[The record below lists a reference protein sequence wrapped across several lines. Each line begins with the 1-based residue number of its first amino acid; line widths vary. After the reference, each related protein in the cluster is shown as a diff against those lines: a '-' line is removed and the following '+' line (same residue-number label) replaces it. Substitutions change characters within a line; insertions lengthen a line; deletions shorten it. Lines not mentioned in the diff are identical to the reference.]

1 MPIDNPVARVGVDKA
16 ASVITT
22 GAKTVFTNGDD
33 SKNWTAVVG
42 VSLTAG
48 PPNKADVIIQSPV
61 TVFAENHKVAVQG
74 AVTARGRAVER
85 GSPTV
90 FAGSNGPGAPVE
102 IS

>member
-16 ASVITT
+16 ASLIII
-22 GAKTVFTNGDD
+22 GAQTVFTNGDET
-33 SKNWTAVVG
+33 KNWTAVVG
-42 VSLTAG
+42 VSITAG
-48 PPNKADVIIQSPV
+48 PPNRGDVIVQSPV
-61 TVFAENHKVAVQG
+61 TVYAENHKVAVQG

-85 GSPTV
+85 GSPNV

>member
-1 MPIDNPVARVGVDKA
+1 MPIDHPVARVGVDKA

-22 GAKTVFTNGDD
+22 GAQTVFTNGDD

-42 VSLTAG
+42 VSITAG
-48 PPNKADVIIQSPV
+48 PPNKADVIVQSPV

>member
-1 MPIDNPVARVGVDKA
+1 MSADRPVARVGVDKA
-16 ASVITT
+16 ASLITT
-22 GAKTVFTNGDD
+22 GAKTVFTNGND

-42 VSLTAG
+42 VSITAG
-48 PPNKADVIIQSPV
+48 PPNKADVIVQSPV
-61 TVFAENHKVAVQG
+61 SVYAENHKVAVQG
-74 AVTARGRAVER
+74 AVTASGRTVER

>member
-1 MPIDNPVARVGVDKA
+1 MPIDHPVARVGIDKA

-22 GAKTVFTNGDD
+22 GARTVFTNGDD

-48 PPNKADVIIQSPV
+48 PPNKADVIVQSPV
-61 TVFAENHKVAVQG
+61 TVYAENHKVAVQG
-74 AVTARGRAVER
+74 AVTARGRTVER